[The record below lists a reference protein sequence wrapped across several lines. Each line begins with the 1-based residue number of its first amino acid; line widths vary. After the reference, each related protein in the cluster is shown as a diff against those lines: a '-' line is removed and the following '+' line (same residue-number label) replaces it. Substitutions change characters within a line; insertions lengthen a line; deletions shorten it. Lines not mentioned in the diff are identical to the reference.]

1 MFNIQRGFVTRQL
14 AWGGCQDLFRSFN
27 LRSPCQ
33 AELRKVIGLRFE
45 MDTPCDLEVEFGGR
59 IRASWQYL
67 VGMIG

>member
-33 AELRKVIGLRFE
+33 AELKKVIGSGFE
-45 MDTPCDLEVEFGGR
+45 SDTQCESEVEFERLGSISSG
-59 IRASWQYL
+59 
-67 VGMIG
+67 

>member
-33 AELRKVIGLRFE
+33 AELKKVIGSGVGS
-45 MDTPCDLEVEFGGR
+45 DTQAESEVEFGRLGS
-59 IRASWQYL
+59 ISS
-67 VGMIG
+67 G

>member
-33 AELRKVIGLRFE
+33 AELKKVIGLSFDS
-45 MDTPCDLEVEFGGR
+45 DTRSESEVEFERLGSILSG
-59 IRASWQYL
+59 
-67 VGMIG
+67 

>member
-33 AELRKVIGLRFE
+33 TELRKVIASGGGSATQAE
-45 MDTPCDLEVEFGGR
+45 SEVEFGRLGSILR
-59 IRASWQYL
+59 
-67 VGMIG
+67 G